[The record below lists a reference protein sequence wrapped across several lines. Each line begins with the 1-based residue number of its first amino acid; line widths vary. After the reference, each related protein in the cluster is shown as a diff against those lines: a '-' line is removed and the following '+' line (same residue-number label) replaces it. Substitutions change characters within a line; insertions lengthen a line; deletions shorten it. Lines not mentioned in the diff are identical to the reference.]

1 MSITSF
7 AATEFLHDDA
17 DADWKGFAPTQVLS
31 LDRRAIGGLPA
42 AAPVRPRLA
51 ADAASLATARWV
63 EEQEAAA
70 LAAIERARIARA
82 ATAANAANAAL
93 AAARGSA
100 LSLRRGWLARLES
113 TLDRLL
119 PGALGSL
126 LQLFVCVSLTMA
138 MISALLP
145 MVDRI

>member
-1 MSITSF
+1 MSITTF
-7 AATEFLHDDA
+7 AATEFLHEEA
-17 DADWKGFAPTQVLS
+17 DADWAGFAPTQVLA
-31 LDRRAIGGLPA
+31 LDGRAVGGLPA
-42 AAPVRPRLA
+42 APARPRLA
-51 ADAASLATARWV
+51 ADAAALATARWV

-70 LAAIERARIARA
+70 LAAMERARIARA

-93 AAARGSA
+93 AAAARSST
-100 LSLRRGWLARLES
+100 LPLRRGWLSRLES
-113 TLDRLL
+113 ALDRLL

-145 MVDRI
+145 MVDRL

>member
-1 MSITSF
+1 MSITTF
-7 AATEFLHDDA
+7 AATEFLHEEA
-17 DADWKGFAPTQVLS
+17 DADWNGFAPTQVLPV
-31 LDRRAIGGLPA
+31 DRRAIGALPVT
-42 AAPVRPRLA
+42 PVRTRLA
-51 ADAASLATARWV
+51 ADAAALATARWV

-70 LAAIERARIARA
+70 LAAMERARIARA

-93 AAARGSA
+93 AAAARSST
-100 LSLRRGWLARLES
+100 LPLRRGWLARLES